1 MFNFKN
7 MTIGKKIG
15 LGYGVITFIL
25 MGVVLAT
32 IQQVKTMETITKR
45 VIELRTP
52 TAHASLMML

>member
-32 IQQVKTMETITKR
+32 IQQVKTMETSR
-45 VIELRTP
+45 RG
-52 TAHASLMML
+52 